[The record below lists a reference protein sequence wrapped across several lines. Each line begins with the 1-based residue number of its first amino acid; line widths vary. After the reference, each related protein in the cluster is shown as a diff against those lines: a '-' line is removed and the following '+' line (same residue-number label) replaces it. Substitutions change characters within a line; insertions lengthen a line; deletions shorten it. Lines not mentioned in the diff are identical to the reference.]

1 MRSAICCFFAG
12 RSGSA
17 RDRSPRLRS
26 TWASRTAALGREARA
41 GMRLRVNPIDCVAH
55 GVCADLL
62 PGWITLDQSGYPI
75 LQGPELPPELVE
87 HARRAANHCPVL
99 ALRLDP
105 ENV

>member
-1 MRSAICCFFAG
+1 
-12 RSGSA
+12 
-17 RDRSPRLRS
+17 
-26 TWASRTAALGREARA
+26 
-41 GMRLRVNPIDCVAH
+41 MRLRVNPIDCVAH

-62 PGWITLDQSGYPI
+62 PEWITLDQSGYPI
-75 LQGPELPPELVE
+75 LQAPELPPELVE